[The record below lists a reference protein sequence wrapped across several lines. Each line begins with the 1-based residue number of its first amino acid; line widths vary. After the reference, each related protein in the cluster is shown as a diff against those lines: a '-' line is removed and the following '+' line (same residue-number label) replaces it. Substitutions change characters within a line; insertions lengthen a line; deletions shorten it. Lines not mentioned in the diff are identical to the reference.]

1 MSPSNLFRISGLA
14 LVLAAAMFVVAE
26 MLAFSIFLREEDVN
40 DLRAFATSNAFIV
53 QSLLTLFAGTL
64 LLGGLV
70 GLYVRQS
77 EAAGKLG
84 LVAFLLAFL
93 GTTLVTGDFYANT
106 VVTPMVAM
114 EVPAFLDN
122 PLSSFLQVWLPF
134 SFGILAL
141 SWLLVGVTTVRTRVY
156 PRGASWLLL
165 IGAVVAL
172 APLPLDNLPFDA
184 ALAWLGLAL
193 LKERETPPRRRSTT
207 PRRQRS
213 RAV

>member
-93 GTTLVTGDFYANT
+93 GTALVTGDFYANT

-122 PLSSFLQVWLPF
+122 PLSSFLQAWLPF

-141 SWLLVGVTTVRTRVY
+141 SWLLFGVTTVRTRVY

>member
-93 GTTLVTGDFYANT
+93 GTALVTGDFYANT

-122 PLSSFLQVWLPF
+122 PLSSFLKAWLPV

-193 LKERETPPRRRSTT
+193 LKEREAPPRRRSTT

-213 RAV
+213 RAA

>member
-1 MSPSNLFRISGLA
+1 MSPSTLLRISGLA

-26 MLAFSIFLREEDVN
+26 MLAFSIFLREADGY
-40 DLRAFATSNAFIV
+40 DLRSFATSNTFIL
-53 QSLLTLFAGTL
+53 QSLLTLLAGTL

-84 LVAFLLAFL
+84 LMAFLLAFL
-93 GTTLVTGDFYANT
+93 GTALVTGDFYVNT

-122 PLSSFLQVWLPF
+122 PLSGFLQVWLPV
-134 SFGILAL
+134 SFGILTL
-141 SWLLVGVTTVRTRVY
+141 SWLLLGVSIVRTRVY

-172 APLPLDNLPFDA
+172 APLPLDNLPFDV
-184 ALAWLGLAL
+184 ALAWLGFAL
-193 LKERETPPRRRSTT
+193 LKERETPRRRRSTT

-213 RAV
+213 GAK

>member
-1 MSPSNLFRISGLA
+1 MSPSTLFRVSGLA

-26 MLAFSIFLREEDVN
+26 MLAFSIFVREGDGY
-40 DLRAFATSNAFIV
+40 DLRSFATSNTFIL
-53 QSLLTLFAGTL
+53 QSLLTLLAGTL

-84 LVAFLLAFL
+84 LIAFLLAFL
-93 GTTLVTGDFYANT
+93 GTALVTGDFYVNT

-122 PLSSFLQVWLPF
+122 PLSGFLQVWLPV
-134 SFGILAL
+134 SFGILTL
-141 SWLLVGVTTVRTRVY
+141 SWLLLGVSIVRTRVY

-172 APLPLDNLPFDA
+172 APLPLDNLPFDV
-184 ALAWLGLAL
+184 ALAWLGFAL
-193 LKERETPPRRRSTT
+193 LKEREPPRRRSTT

-213 RAV
+213 GAK

>member
-1 MSPSNLFRISGLA
+1 MSTSNLLRISGLA
-14 LVLAAAMFVVAE
+14 LMLAAAMFVVAE
-26 MLAFSIFLREEDVN
+26 MLAFSIFLREEDAS
-40 DLRAFATSNAFIV
+40 DLRSFATSNTFIL
-53 QSLLTLFAGTL
+53 QSLLTLFAGIL

-70 GLYVRQS
+70 GLYVNQS

-84 LVAFLLAFL
+84 LVAFFLAFL
-93 GTTLVTGDFYANT
+93 GTALVTGDFYVNT

-114 EVPAFLDN
+114 EVPAFLDH
-122 PLSSFLQVWLPF
+122 PLSGFLKAWLPF
-134 SFGILAL
+134 SFGVLAL
-141 SWLLVGVTTVRTRVY
+141 SWLLLGVTTVRTRVY

-184 ALAWLGLAL
+184 ALAWLGFAL
-193 LKERETPPRRRSTT
+193 LKERETPRRRSTSPRRRS
-207 PRRQRS
+207 

>member
-1 MSPSNLFRISGLA
+1 MSTSNLLRISGLA
-14 LVLAAAMFVVAE
+14 LMLAAAMFVVAE
-26 MLAFSIFLREEDVN
+26 MLAFSIFLREEDAS
-40 DLRAFATSNAFIV
+40 DLRSFATSNTFIL
-53 QSLLTLFAGTL
+53 QSLLTLFAGIL

-70 GLYVRQS
+70 GLYVNQS

-84 LVAFLLAFL
+84 LVAFFLAFL
-93 GTTLVTGDFYANT
+93 GTALVTGDFYVNT

-122 PLSSFLQVWLPF
+122 PLSGFVQMWLPF
-134 SFGILAL
+134 SFGVLAL
-141 SWLLVGVTTVRTRVY
+141 SWLLLGVTTVRTRVY

-184 ALAWLGLAL
+184 ALAWLGFAL
-193 LKERETPPRRRSTT
+193 LKERETPRRRSTS
-207 PRRQRS
+207 RRQRS
-213 RAV
+213 RAA

>member
-26 MLAFSIFLREEDVN
+26 ILAFSIFLREEDAT
-40 DLRAFATSNAFIV
+40 DLRSFATSNAFII
-53 QSLLTLFAGTL
+53 QSLLTLFAGTF

-93 GTTLVTGDFYANT
+93 GTALVTGDFYANT

-114 EVPAFLDN
+114 EVPSFLDN
-122 PLSSFLQVWLPF
+122 PRSGFLQAWLPF

-141 SWLLVGVTTVRTRVY
+141 SWLLLGVSTVRTRVY

-184 ALAWLGLAL
+184 ALAWLGFAL
-193 LKERETPPRRRSTT
+193 LKERETPRRRSTS
-207 PRRQRS
+207 RRQRS
-213 RAV
+213 RAA

>member
-1 MSPSNLFRISGLA
+1 MPPSNLFRISGLA

-26 MLAFSIFLREEDVN
+26 VLAFSIFVREEDGY
-40 DLRAFATSNAFIV
+40 DLRSFATSDAFIL
-53 QSLLTLFAGTL
+53 QSLLALFAGTL

-93 GTTLVTGDFYANT
+93 GTALVTGDFYVNT

-122 PLSSFLQVWLPF
+122 PLSGFLQVWLPV

-141 SWLLVGVTTVRTRVY
+141 SWLLLGVSIVRTGVY

-172 APLPLDNLPFDA
+172 APLPLDNLLFDA
-184 ALAWLGLAL
+184 ALVWLGFAL
-193 LKERETPPRRRSTT
+193 LKERETPHRRSTT

-213 RAV
+213 RAA